1 MTSKYKMT
9 VNLHV
14 VQHLGLNLYSNTSAV
29 LSEAVANAWD
39 ADASEVN
46 ISVGSDTIVIH
57 DNGCGMNVDDI
68 NSKYLAVGYQKR
80 LSCARSPIHNRL
92 VMGRKGIGKLS
103 LFSIAKEITVYSV
116 KDGAKSALRISTDD
130 LVEVIKTNKEYY
142 PEELDEAT
150 VDFDHNGTKI
160 VLTKLKKRT
169 AALSTHLKQ
178 RIARRFSV
186 IDGSQN
192 FSVNI
197 NNEPVTPADRNYLS
211 KAQCLWLLPPADQTA
226 ASTFEATLD
235 LQCNSQKL
243 KKKYVLDPVNLSCEG
258 CSITGWL
265 ATAETPG
272 ELSDDE
278 NINRIV
284 IIVRGKMAKEDILP
298 ELSST
303 ALYTKYLMGEIHA
316 DFLDDDDNDDIATS
330 NRQDFFEDDERYK
343 ALINALQSY
352 MQRIRTDWEEFR
364 STDGTES
371 ACKYAVVKSWF
382 DELKGDDRRS
392 AQKLFGKIN
401 QLTVNENEKRSL
413 FKHGILAFESCK
425 LRNELSDLDAVSAED
440 VDSFLRIAGR
450 LDSIEASMYYEIV
463 SERLAVIKRMR
474 EVTTDGSLERV
485 IQDHL
490 GKNLWLFDPSW
501 DRGTET
507 PQVEISIKN
516 YFDGIYSNFTQEEK
530 DSRFD
535 IAFKKISNKHIVIE
549 LKRGQRVMRCG
560 ELYDQVS
567 KYSVAMD
574 KALSTSC
581 PGDQYEII
589 ILLGK
594 PVENMDLSSRA
605 YHQFVDSL
613 KSYNCRI
620 MYYSELLTN
629 AERMYKDFLDKNQES
644 SALGSL
650 IERINAEERTR

>member
-142 PEELDEAT
+142 PEELNEAT

-243 KKKYVLDPVNLSCEG
+243 KK
-258 CSITGWL
+258 
-265 ATAETPG
+265 
-272 ELSDDE
+272 
-278 NINRIV
+278 
-284 IIVRGKMAKEDILP
+284 
-298 ELSST
+298 
-303 ALYTKYLMGEIHA
+303 
-316 DFLDDDDNDDIATS
+316 
-330 NRQDFFEDDERYK
+330 
-343 ALINALQSY
+343 
-352 MQRIRTDWEEFR
+352 
-364 STDGTES
+364 
-371 ACKYAVVKSWF
+371 
-382 DELKGDDRRS
+382 
-392 AQKLFGKIN
+392 
-401 QLTVNENEKRSL
+401 
-413 FKHGILAFESCK
+413 
-425 LRNELSDLDAVSAED
+425 
-440 VDSFLRIAGR
+440 
-450 LDSIEASMYYEIV
+450 
-463 SERLAVIKRMR
+463 
-474 EVTTDGSLERV
+474 
-485 IQDHL
+485 
-490 GKNLWLFDPSW
+490 
-501 DRGTET
+501 
-507 PQVEISIKN
+507 
-516 YFDGIYSNFTQEEK
+516 
-530 DSRFD
+530 
-535 IAFKKISNKHIVIE
+535 
-549 LKRGQRVMRCG
+549 
-560 ELYDQVS
+560 
-567 KYSVAMD
+567 
-574 KALSTSC
+574 
-581 PGDQYEII
+581 
-589 ILLGK
+589 
-594 PVENMDLSSRA
+594 
-605 YHQFVDSL
+605 
-613 KSYNCRI
+613 
-620 MYYSELLTN
+620 
-629 AERMYKDFLDKNQES
+629 
-644 SALGSL
+644 
-650 IERINAEERTR
+650 